1 MPLHDIL
8 LHLDTYPEATPPEAI
23 DQAVR
28 FVAALG
34 GVLSAV
40 AVEMDIQPP
49 KNRLA
54 DYLIGLSQMAAEE
67 ERKSRGFCTATLE
80 TFTSKAREAGVLG
93 EAIHAKAEPYAV
105 GTYVAERSRTRD
117 LCIVPVASQS
127 DSQRSVVEAVVFG
140 SGRPVLTFCPGVA
153 DLPVSGLGTVV
164 IAWDGSR
171 TAARAMADA
180 LPVIRTAREVKV
192 LTVTN
197 DKLSARSGL
206 GKDLVRHLGTHGIGA
221 VAEEVDRDGRRI
233 GLVFADYIAANRPD
247 LFVMGAYGHSR
258 AREFILGGATEH
270 MLDHPTV
277 PMLLSH

>member
-1 MPLHDIL
+1 MPLKDIL
-8 LHLDTYPEATPPEAI
+8 LHLDSYPEATPAEAI

-34 GVLSAV
+34 GVLSAI
-40 AVEMDIQPP
+40 AVEVDIRPP
-49 KNRLA
+49 SNRLA
-54 DYLIGLSQMAAEE
+54 DYLIGLSHMAVEE

-93 EAIHAKAEPYAV
+93 EAIHAKADLYAV
-105 GTYVAERSRTRD
+105 GEYVAERSRTRD

-127 DSQRSVVEAVVFG
+127 DGQRSVVEAVAFG
-140 SGRPVLTFCPGVA
+140 SGRPVLTFSPGVA
-153 DLPVSGLGTVV
+153 DLPISGLGTVV
-164 IAWDGSR
+164 LAWDGSR

-180 LPVIRTAREVKV
+180 MPVMRTARVVKV

-197 DKLSARSGL
+197 DKTSARSGL
-206 GKDLVRHLGTHGIGA
+206 GKDVVRHLGTHGISA
-221 VAEEVDRDGRRI
+221 VAEEVDRGERRI

-270 MLDHPTV
+270 MLDHPMV